1 MRYLT
6 SLFTLILMS
15 TAALAA
21 NAKMPAN
28 ALCSVCALKG
38 GETELEKV
46 RAHSQHQGKAYYFC
60 SEECKVEFDADPV
73 AYLPPVFPRPAPA
86 FVIEML
92 EGGDR
97 SLADFRGKIVLVD
110 FWATWCKPCRETMP
124 RLQKLQSAYAAR
136 GFEVLGVSIDEDDN
150 RIKKIGTIAE
160 KLAIS
165 YPIFVDAKQTPAWH
179 QFKVKAIPAMYLLD
193 REGQIVAQWT
203 GKIDYEQVEQAVLRR
218 LEPRAEAESP

>member
-15 TAALAA
+15 AAALAA
-21 NAKMPAN
+21 NAKIPAK
-28 ALCSVCALKG
+28 ALCGVCALKG

-124 RLQKLQSAYAAR
+124 RLQKLHSAYAAR

-150 RIKKIGTIAE
+150 RIKKIGPMAE
-160 KLAIS
+160 KLAIA

-179 QFKVKAIPAMYLLD
+179 QFKVKAIPAMFLLD

>member
-15 TAALAA
+15 AAALAA
-21 NAKMPAN
+21 NAKIPAK
-28 ALCSVCALKG
+28 ALCGVCALKG

-46 RAHSQHQGKAYYFC
+46 RAHSQHQRKAYYFC

-124 RLQKLQSAYAAR
+124 RLQKLHSAYAAR

-150 RIKKIGTIAE
+150 RIKKIGTMAE
-160 KLAIS
+160 KLVIA

-179 QFKVKAIPAMYLLD
+179 QFKVKAIPAMFLLD
-193 REGQIVAQWT
+193 RGGQVVAQWT

>member
-15 TAALAA
+15 AAALAA
-21 NAKMPAN
+21 NAKIPAK
-28 ALCSVCALKG
+28 ALCGVCALKG

-46 RAHSQHQGKAYYFC
+46 RAHSQHQRKAYYFC

-124 RLQKLQSAYAAR
+124 RLQKLHSAYAAR

-150 RIKKIGTIAE
+150 RIKKIGTMAE
-160 KLAIS
+160 KLAIA

-179 QFKVKAIPAMYLLD
+179 QFKVKAIPAMFLLD

>member
-15 TAALAA
+15 AAALAA
-21 NAKMPAN
+21 NAKIPAK
-28 ALCSVCALKG
+28 ALCGVCALKG

-46 RAHSQHQGKAYYFC
+46 RAHSQHQRKAYYFC

-110 FWATWCKPCRETMP
+110 FWATWCKPCLEIMP
-124 RLQKLQSAYAAR
+124 RLQKLHSAYAER

-150 RIKKIGTIAE
+150 RIKKIGTMAE
-160 KLAIS
+160 KLAIA

-179 QFKVKAIPAMYLLD
+179 QFKVKAIPAMFLLD
-193 REGQIVAQWT
+193 RGGQVVAQWT

-218 LEPRAEAESP
+218 LEIRAEAEGP